1 MARQMLI
8 PQIGNADLKLL
19 RIFKTVAEC
28 GGISAAESELNTGR
42 STISK
47 HLSDLETRLGFRLC
61 NRGPAGFF
69 LTDEGAQVLTA
80 TDALLESVRDFRTRM
95 NEVRQKLVGTLRI
108 AAFDQS
114 ISNPEARLSH
124 ALRLFS
130 DRAPDVDLD
139 LSMLPPNIIE
149 ARLQEGQLD
158 IGIIARH
165 RPLPGLDYMPVHGED
180 MYLFCGRGHPFF
192 DAPEALDL
200 ETVRGAR
207 YAGISFNSP
216 NLQVGQSLNMRSRAV
231 VQNEMMLAMLVLSG
245 QYVGFIPAH
254 MAEQFEQQDKMRR
267 VLPDQI
273 HYRTSFAAATR
284 RAPEPNRLTRVF
296 LDVLR
301 ETYPTRSPAP
311 QSRTPADVG
320 GRCG

>member
-19 RIFKTVAEC
+19 RIFRIVAEC
-28 GGISAAESELNTGR
+28 GGISAAESELNIGR

-69 LTDEGAQVLTA
+69 LTDEGAQVLQA
-80 TDALLESVRDFRTRM
+80 AESLLESVRDFRTRV
-95 NEVRQKLVGTLRI
+95 NEVRQKLVGTLRL
-108 AAFDQS
+108 AAFDQC
-114 ISNPEARLSH
+114 ISNPESRLSH
-124 ALRLFS
+124 ALRAFS
-130 DRAPDVDLD
+130 ERAPDVDLD
-139 LSMLPPNIIE
+139 LSLLSPNIIE

-165 RPLPGLDYMPVHGED
+165 RPLPGLDYLPVHGED
-180 MYLFCGRGHPFF
+180 MYLYCGRGHPFF
-192 DAPEALDL
+192 DAPEEPSMED
-200 ETVRGAR
+200 VRR
-207 YAGISFNSP
+207 VKYAGISFNSP
-216 NLQVGQSLNMRSRAV
+216 NLQVGQSLNLRSRAE
-231 VQNEMMLAMLVLSG
+231 VQNEMMLAILVLSG
-245 QYVGFIPAH
+245 RYVGFIPAH
-254 MAEQFEQQDKMRR
+254 MAEQFERDDKMRR

-296 LDVLR
+296 LDILR
-301 ETYPTRSPAP
+301 ETYATE
-311 QSRTPADVG
+311 D
-320 GRCG
+320 GRG